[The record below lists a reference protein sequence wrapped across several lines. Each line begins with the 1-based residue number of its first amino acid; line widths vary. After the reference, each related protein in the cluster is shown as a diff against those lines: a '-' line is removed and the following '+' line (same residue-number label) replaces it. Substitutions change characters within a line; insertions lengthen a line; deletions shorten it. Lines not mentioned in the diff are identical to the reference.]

1 MSDNSVKLLEKII
14 AKIDELK
21 RIDSDNYENFNIL
34 SILGKEA
41 DEVVMC
47 KVLWAILDH
56 KINGQREL
64 LKGFIKDVL
73 KMSLTEQEYDSAIVY
88 REYCIPDNSRR
99 IDLVIKT
106 QNHFIPIEAK
116 IYAEDQAK
124 QCADYI
130 RFAGRYYNSQDDVML
145 YYLTID
151 KHKPSLSSIDGD
163 AKLMK
168 QIELVSWEQILEWL
182 NGERD
187 NVEAMSDI
195 IGQYCKALE
204 MLIDRKRG
212 AFDMGIDQLL
222 DSPDGMRAAIE
233 IENALNRK
241 KTDLMLAIYSEIK
254 DKVSKDNRFN
264 FDKRLN
270 DPWDY
275 TVGIKEYYSRKIS
288 SSTYPALTYNLG
300 LIDKDQDGKEYY
312 LILRYEIE
320 WRSYVGFSIMDIKG
334 ETLSMIDKPSDDLL
348 KKAQALLKNPDI
360 LKSNKSCWLYW
371 EYITSNNQDATDDE
385 PEFRSMN
392 DAYLALYDSAKRT
405 EYVDRV
411 VDMLKK
417 FMDNLK

>member
-1 MSDNSVKLLEKII
+1 MSDNSVKLLEKVI

-21 RIDSDNYENFNIL
+21 RIDSDNYGNFNIL

-47 KVLWAILDH
+47 KILWAILDH

-64 LKGFIKDVL
+64 LKGFINDVL

-106 QNHFIPIEAK
+106 QNHFIPLEAK

-130 RFAGRYYNSQDDVML
+130 RFAGRYYNSQDDVLL

-163 AKLMK
+163 VKLMK

-182 NGERD
+182 NSEKD
-187 NVEAMSDI
+187 NVVAMSDI

-204 MLIDRKRG
+204 MLLNRKRS

-222 DSPDGMRAAIE
+222 DSPDAMRAAIE
-233 IENALNRK
+233 IEDALNRK
-241 KTDLMLAIYSEIK
+241 KTDLMMTIYSEIK

-300 LIDKDQDGKEYY
+300 LIDKDPDGKEYY

-417 FMDNLK
+417 FMNNLK

>member
-182 NGERD
+182 NSEKD
-187 NVEAMSDI
+187 NVAAMSDV

-233 IENALNRK
+233 IEDALSRK
-241 KTDLMLAIYSEIK
+241 KTDLMMTIYNEIK

-288 SSTYPALTYNLG
+288 SSTYPGLTYNLG

>member
-47 KVLWAILDH
+47 KILWAILDH
-56 KINGQREL
+56 KINEQREL

-73 KMSLTEQEYDSAIVY
+73 KMSLTEQEYDSAMIY

-182 NGERD
+182 NSERD

-204 MLIDRKRG
+204 MLLDRKRG

>member
-204 MLIDRKRG
+204 MLLNRKRG

>member
-64 LKGFIKDVL
+64 LKGFIKNVL

-204 MLIDRKRG
+204 MLLNRKRG

-392 DAYLALYDSAKRT
+392 DAYLALYDSTKRT

>member
-1 MSDNSVKLLEKII
+1 MNQIKLI
-14 AKIDELK
+14 
-21 RIDSDNYENFNIL
+21 
-34 SILGKEA
+34 G
-41 DEVVMC
+41 
-47 KVLWAILDH
+47 
-56 KINGQREL
+56 
-64 LKGFIKDVL
+64 
-73 KMSLTEQEYDSAIVY
+73 
-88 REYCIPDNSRR
+88 
-99 IDLVIKT
+99 
-106 QNHFIPIEAK
+106 
-116 IYAEDQAK
+116 
-124 QCADYI
+124 
-130 RFAGRYYNSQDDVML
+130 
-145 YYLTID
+145 
-151 KHKPSLSSIDGD
+151 
-163 AKLMK
+163 
-168 QIELVSWEQILEWL
+168 WEQILEWL
-182 NGERD
+182 NSEKG
-187 NVEAMSDI
+187 NIAAMADI

-204 MLIDRKRG
+204 MLLDRKRC
-212 AFDMGIDQLL
+212 ALDMGIDQML
-222 DSPDGMRAAIE
+222 DSPDSMRAAIE

-241 KTDLMLAIYSEIK
+241 KTDLMMTIYNEII
-254 DKVSKDNRFN
+254 DKVSEDSRFN

-300 LIDKDQDGKEYY
+300 LIDKDPDGREYY
-312 LILRYEIE
+312 LIIRYEIE

-417 FMDNLK
+417 FMDNMK

>member
-21 RIDSDNYENFNIL
+21 RIDSDNYGNFNIL

-41 DEVVMC
+41 DEVVIC

-64 LKGFIKDVL
+64 LKHFIKDVL

-88 REYCIPDNSRR
+88 REYCITDNSRR

-106 QNHFIPIEAK
+106 QNHFIPLEAK

-130 RFAGRYYNSQDDVML
+130 RFAGRYYNSQDDVTL

-163 AKLMK
+163 AKLMN
-168 QIELVSWEQILEWL
+168 QIKLIGWEQILEWL
-182 NGERD
+182 NSEKG
-187 NVEAMSDI
+187 NIAAMADI
-195 IGQYCKALE
+195 IGQFCKALE
-204 MLIDRKRG
+204 MLLDRKRC

-222 DSPDGMRAAIE
+222 DSPDAMRAAIE
-233 IENALNRK
+233 IEDALNRK
-241 KTDLMLAIYSEIK
+241 KTDLMMTIYSEIK
-254 DKVSKDNRFN
+254 DRVSKDNRFN

-275 TVGIKEYYSRKIS
+275 KVGIKEYYSRKIS

-300 LIDKDQDGKEYY
+300 LIDMDSDGKEYY

>member
-14 AKIDELK
+14 AKIDELI

-204 MLIDRKRG
+204 MLLNRKRG

>member
-182 NGERD
+182 NSERD

-204 MLIDRKRG
+204 MLLDRKRG

>member
-73 KMSLTEQEYDSAIVY
+73 KMSLIEQEYDSAIVY

-182 NGERD
+182 NSERD

-195 IGQYCKALE
+195 VLDLKRKNWSDEKIAKELGMDSDEVLRLAQITGLAE
-204 MLIDRKRG
+204 MF
-212 AFDMGIDQLL
+212 A
-222 DSPDGMRAAIE
+222 
-233 IENALNRK
+233 
-241 KTDLMLAIYSEIK
+241 
-254 DKVSKDNRFN
+254 
-264 FDKRLN
+264 
-270 DPWDY
+270 
-275 TVGIKEYYSRKIS
+275 
-288 SSTYPALTYNLG
+288 
-300 LIDKDQDGKEYY
+300 DKDFSEAWECDFEDKEMISEEKV
-312 LILRYEIE
+312 L
-320 WRSYVGFSIMDIKG
+320 G
-334 ETLSMIDKPSDDLL
+334 E
-348 KKAQALLKNPDI
+348 
-360 LKSNKSCWLYW
+360 
-371 EYITSNNQDATDDE
+371 
-385 PEFRSMN
+385 
-392 DAYLALYDSAKRT
+392 
-405 EYVDRV
+405 
-411 VDMLKK
+411 
-417 FMDNLK
+417 

>member
-130 RFAGRYYNSQDDVML
+130 RFAGRYYNSQDDVMRDD
-145 YYLTID
+145 LTID
-151 KHKPSLSSIDGD
+151 KHKRSLSSIDGD
-163 AKLMK
+163 VKLMK

-182 NGERD
+182 NSEKD
-187 NVEAMSDI
+187 NVVAMSDI

-222 DSPDGMRAAIE
+222 DSPDAMRAAIE
-233 IENALNRK
+233 IEDALNRK

-300 LIDKDQDGKEYY
+300 LIDKDQDGEEYY

-405 EYVDRV
+405 EYVDQV

>member
-1 MSDNSVKLLEKII
+1 MCDNSIKLLEKVI

-21 RIDSDNYENFNIL
+21 SIDSDSYENFNIL

-41 DEVVMC
+41 DEVIMC
-47 KVLWAILDH
+47 KILWAILDH
-56 KINGQREL
+56 KIGGQRLL
-64 LKGFIKDVL
+64 LKGFVKDIL
-73 KMSLTEQEYDSAIVY
+73 NMSLEESEYDSSSVY

-106 QNHFIPIEAK
+106 KKHFIPIEAK

-163 AKLMK
+163 AKLMN
-168 QIELVSWEQILEWL
+168 QIKLIVWEQILEWL
-182 NGERD
+182 NSEKG
-187 NVEAMSDI
+187 NIAAMADI

-204 MLIDRKRG
+204 MLLDRKRC
-212 AFDMGIDQLL
+212 ALDMGIDQML
-222 DSPDGMRAAIE
+222 DSPDSMRAAIE

-241 KTDLMLAIYSEIK
+241 KTDLMMTIYNEII
-254 DKVSKDNRFN
+254 DKVSEDSRFN

-300 LIDKDQDGKEYY
+300 LIDKDPDGREYY
-312 LILRYEIE
+312 LIIRYEIE

-334 ETLSMIDKPSDDLL
+334 ETLSLIDKPSDDLL
-348 KKAQALLKNPDI
+348 KKAQGLLKNPDI

-417 FMDNLK
+417 FMDNMK

>member
-1 MSDNSVKLLEKII
+1 MSDNSVKLLEKVI

-21 RIDSDNYENFNIL
+21 RIDSDNYGNFNIL

-47 KVLWAILDH
+47 KILWAILDH
-56 KINGQREL
+56 KINEQREL

-73 KMSLTEQEYDSAIVY
+73 KMSLTEQEYDSAMIY

-163 AKLMK
+163 VKLMK

-182 NGERD
+182 NSKKD

-204 MLIDRKRG
+204 MLLDRKRS

-371 EYITSNNQDATDDE
+371 EYITSNNQDAIDDE

>member
-182 NGERD
+182 NSERD
-187 NVEAMSDI
+187 NVAAMSDI

-204 MLIDRKRG
+204 MLLDRKRS

-233 IENALNRK
+233 IEDALSRK
-241 KTDLMLAIYSEIK
+241 KTDLMMTIYSEIK

-275 TVGIKEYYSRKIS
+275 TVGIKEYYSRKIR

-300 LIDKDQDGKEYY
+300 LIDKDPDGKEYY

-320 WRSYVGFSIMDIKG
+320 WRSYVGFSIMDIKD
-334 ETLSMIDKPSDDLL
+334 ETLSMIDKPSNDLL

-360 LKSNKSCWLYW
+360 LKSNNSCWLYW
-371 EYITSNNQDATDDE
+371 EYITSNNQDAIDDE

-392 DAYLALYDSAKRT
+392 DAYLALYDSANRT

>member
-73 KMSLTEQEYDSAIVY
+73 KMSLIEQEYDSAIVY

-130 RFAGRYYNSQDDVML
+130 RFAGRYYNSQDHVML

-163 AKLMK
+163 TELMK

-182 NGERD
+182 NSEKD
-187 NVEAMSDI
+187 NVAAMSDV

-204 MLIDRKRG
+204 MLLDRKRS

-233 IENALNRK
+233 IEDALSRK
-241 KTDLMLAIYSEIK
+241 KTDLMMTIYSEIK

-300 LIDKDQDGKEYY
+300 LIDKDPDGKEYY

-320 WRSYVGFSIMDIKG
+320 WRSYVGFSIMDIKD

-371 EYITSNNQDATDDE
+371 EYITSNNQDAIDDE

>member
-47 KVLWAILDH
+47 KILWAILDH
-56 KINGQREL
+56 KINEQREL

-73 KMSLTEQEYDSAIVY
+73 KMSLTEQEYDSAMIY

-163 AKLMK
+163 VKLMK

-182 NGERD
+182 NSKKD

-204 MLIDRKRG
+204 MLLDRKRS

-222 DSPDGMRAAIE
+222 DSPDSMRAAIE
-233 IENALNRK
+233 IEDALNRK

-348 KKAQALLKNPDI
+348 KKAKALLKNPDI
-360 LKSNKSCWLYW
+360 LKASRSCWLYW

-392 DAYLALYDSAKRT
+392 DAYLALYDSEKRIA
-405 EYVDRV
+405 YVDQV
-411 VDMLKK
+411 VEMLKK
-417 FMDNLK
+417 FMDYLK